1 MISVTAGY
9 CVLGSTESGGG
20 NVPFLKLDAINLDF
34 VGGIR
39 IPAAANATA
48 A

>member
-9 CVLGSTESGGG
+9 CVLGSTETEGGS
-20 NVPFLKLDAINLDF
+20 VPFLKLDAINLDF

-39 IPAAANATA
+39 IPAAPNAMA